1 MSGVIDWSRL
11 YAIALEGERQQV
23 IADWRWDLGSGGRRK
38 PETDG
43 SATGGLIEF
52 SLNRN

>member
-11 YAIALEGERQQV
+11 CAIALERERQQI
-23 IADWRWDLGSGGRRK
+23 IADWRWDLGPGGRQK

-43 SATGGLIEF
+43 CATGGLVEF
-52 SLNRN
+52 FRIWN

>member
-11 YAIALEGERQQV
+11 CAIALEGERQQI
-23 IADWRWDLGSGGRRK
+23 IADWRWHLGPGGRQKSRAL
-38 PETDG
+38 G
-43 SATGGLIEF
+43 FATGGLIEF